1 MTASFLL
8 IMGAYAATFVLLMAV
23 VIGCFWDGWR
33 G

>member
-1 MTASFLL
+1 MTASFV
-8 IMGAYAATFVLLMAV
+8 IISVVYAATFVLLMAV

>member
-1 MTASFLL
+1 MSVSFVI
-8 IMGAYAATFVLLMAV
+8 IMATYVATGLLLMAV